1 MALKSPAW
9 KASYR
14 RRREQV
20 LFFFGYA
27 SQMSRTAITYLWSL
41 AILVQLGGCATSLR
55 PSDEAAIGARTFVVT
70 GASSGFGRGVALE
83 LGGHGANVVLAA
95 RRTELLE
102 ALADEISNMG
112 GTPLVVT
119 TDVSDPDEVNRLAEA
134 ALAQFGRID
143 VWINN
148 AGVTAIGRFWDVPVE
163 DHGRLMDVNLKGA
176 LYGSHAALRQFREQG
191 AGTLVN
197 IGSVV
202 SHVPTANHA
211 SYSASKAALLSLG
224 RALNEELRLSGH
236 KSIKV
241 ATVLPWA
248 ADTPIWDH
256 AANYSG
262 SALHFAPMDDPRD
275 VIRAIVRVSLY
286 PREELPVGWRARG
299 VRLAHRIFPG
309 FSKQI
314 ASNVYQSQLEAA
326 PSAPPTSGALH
337 DPMPGTGRID
347 GGIRQRMEEGNAGN

>member
-1 MALKSPAW
+1 MPRIVIVSLL
-9 KASYR
+9 
-14 RRREQV
+14 
-20 LFFFGYA
+20 LF
-27 SQMSRTAITYLWSL
+27 AI
-41 AILVQLGGCATSLR
+41 APQLGGCATTLR
-55 PSDEAAIGARTFVVT
+55 PADEQKIAASTYVVT
-70 GASSGFGRGVALE
+70 GASSGLGRGVALE

-102 ALADEISNMG
+102 GLADEIRAAG
-112 GTPLVVT
+112 GAPLVVT
-119 TDVSDPDEVNRLAEA
+119 TDVSDPDDVRRLADA
-134 ALAQFGRID
+134 ALAHFGRID

-148 AGVTAIGRFWDVPVE
+148 AGVTAIGRFWDIPLE
-163 DHGRLMDVNLKGA
+163 DHARLMEVNVQGA
-176 LYGSHAALRQFREQG
+176 LYGSHIALQHFREQG

-224 RALNEELRLSGH
+224 RALNEELRLSGDS
-236 KSIKV
+236 SIKV

-262 SALHFAPMDDPRD
+262 RALHFAPLDDPRD
-275 VIRAIVRVSLY
+275 VVQAIVWVSLY

-299 VRLAHRIFPG
+299 VRLSHRIFPG
-309 FSKQI
+309 FSKRLAANI
-314 ASNVYQSQLEAA
+314 YQSQLERA

-337 DPMPGTGRID
+337 EPMARTGTVD
-347 GGIRQRMEEGNAGN
+347 GGLRERMRRDEADD